1 MQRHNSCFV
10 ALRERMV
17 SMRPFEP
24 DKVAIAEL
32 TMKLRGMGVT
42 DTRLLRAL
50 EVVPRRMFVAAT
62 HQTSAYLD
70 RSLPIECG

>member
-1 MQRHNSCFV
+1 MQRRNSCFA
-10 ALRERMV
+10 ALRESMV

-50 EVVPRRMFVAAT
+50 ELVPRRMFVAAA
-62 HQTSAYLD
+62 HQASA
-70 RSLPIECG
+70 SPTGTN